1 MTKCQIDFIR
11 DAVSE
16 FQPTKEVG
24 GRRKKQ
30 NGKDRIEDFHFDFGE
45 C

>member
-30 NGKDRIEDFHFDFGE
+30 KDRIEDFHFDFGE